1 LAPLKQNEVR
11 RVLDLVASGVITP
24 DEGERLLS
32 SIEPR
37 GRRVRCVYCAEMIP
51 AGREICSE
59 CGSNQCSRP
68 VFQKSP
74 PPHQRSRWAELSGLQ
89 KSLVIYMVVASSL
102 VILSGFGTF
111 FVVSETVQVLLAS
124 LGLVSAGLICK
135 GSPTGWM
142 LGILW
147 SAMQI
152 VEVQVA
158 GVAINRQWFHV
169 GASFNV
175 NAIGFGVN
183 LVGAALFILFLKT
196 KPQASSVT
204 PMRYATNVPRRR

>member
-1 LAPLKQNEVR
+1 
-11 RVLDLVASGVITP
+11 
-24 DEGERLLS
+24 
-32 SIEPR
+32 
-37 GRRVRCVYCAEMIP
+37 
-51 AGREICSE
+51 
-59 CGSNQCSRP
+59 
-68 VFQKSP
+68 
-74 PPHQRSRWAELSGLQ
+74 
-89 KSLVIYMVVASSL
+89 MVVASSL